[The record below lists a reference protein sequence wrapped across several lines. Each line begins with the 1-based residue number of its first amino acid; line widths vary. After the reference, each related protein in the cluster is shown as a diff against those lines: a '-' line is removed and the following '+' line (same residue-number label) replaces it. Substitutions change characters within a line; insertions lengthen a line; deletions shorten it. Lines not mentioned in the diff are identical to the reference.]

1 MLYSAYWSRK
11 DNISRGIIY
20 TILKVLAHLFL
31 CIWYK
36 LEKLIQD
43 VACFC
48 TWAKALVGVSDRVTL
63 HWGVTN
69 LWVMAC
75 WRRSGWNSILGGGQ
89 FSWEY
94 IRVESHHELQRAK
107 RLNHLRKSWMWAG
120 MSFCV
125 FIKPAT
131 HARLGAFWNLDFLNM
146 SLWVSKLL
154 RCQSHNFLQSQ
165 LLWNS
170 TLIKLQTPWHQ
181 NFYQGTGIQ
190 KKICNISSQ
199 ISHSR
204 RASGWG
210 SFWFLCFVPDWL
222 NEFVFVQWSK
232 EQPWSS
238 RLFSSFCSSPAR
250 AWVSHRVSTS
260 TLDSHLDC
268 KSSLGLIK
276 AYF

>member
-1 MLYSAYWSRK
+1 MRVYKSGEPPGAAAGK
-11 DNISRGIIY
+11 K
-20 TILKVLAHLFL
+20 TFL
-31 CIWYK
+31 
-36 LEKLIQD
+36 
-43 VACFC
+43 
-48 TWAKALVGVSDRVTL
+48 
-63 HWGVTN
+63 
-69 LWVMAC
+69 
-75 WRRSGWNSILGGGQ
+75 
-89 FSWEY
+89 
-94 IRVESHHELQRAK
+94 
-107 RLNHLRKSWMWAG
+107 LNHRWKSWMWAG
-120 MSFCV
+120 MSFCM

-131 HARLGAFWNLDFLNM
+131 RSRLGAFWNLDFLNM

-170 TLIKLQTPWHQ
+170 TLTQPQTPWHQ

-190 KKICNISSQ
+190 LFQLCDIISQ

-204 RASGWG
+204 TASERG

-222 NEFVFVQWSK
+222 NEFVFIQWSK

-238 RLFSSFCSSPAR
+238 RLFSSFSSSPAR

-268 KSSLGLIK
+268 MQKCKNCNLECTWAYQSLFLTV
-276 AYF
+276 A